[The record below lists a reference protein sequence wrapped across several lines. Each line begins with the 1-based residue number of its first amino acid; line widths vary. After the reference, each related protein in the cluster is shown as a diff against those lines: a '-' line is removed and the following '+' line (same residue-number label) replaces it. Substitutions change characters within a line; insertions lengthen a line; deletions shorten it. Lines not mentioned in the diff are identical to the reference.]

1 VQFSSAPAGEHGP
14 APLAPIRRDLPPLT
28 GLRFAAAFSVVVAH
42 GVSTILPIEETP
54 FGPVYWLRQ
63 ASGFGMTLF
72 FVLSGFVIHY
82 NYRMLATGAGKKG
95 LGTFL
100 WARFARLYPLFILT
114 LLLNIFVSS
123 RFARLL
129 GGDSDS
135 FAGLL
140 SALPYFLV
148 FTQSWFYMPIDGV
161 PLISAIGGGSPMTWS
176 ISTEWFFYLAYPSIA
191 LLLVRMRTSR
201 RTALTIVVWC
211 GLWITL
217 ASILYESSSS
227 LDAWAGARW
236 LLHSPPEQIQNDSF
250 SRWLL
255 YFSPYLRIGE
265 FVLGCLIA
273 ELFLQL
279 SSRGAG
285 TAERALGLV
294 LLIMACLSVPVITYL
309 SYEPTAGIAFFRRL
323 NMNFALAPSAALIIF
338 AVVRW
343 HTPVSRLLAS
353 RPLVALGEASYS
365 IYLIHYVV
373 FMVIVR
379 THVGLLT
386 APAPNVIIEVV
397 RFSMIL
403 GAIFGVSLIS
413 YALVEAPSRH
423 WLRSLWSGR
432 TRGNRRRLVYVAAVP
447 VVLALIIA
455 SIVPAL
461 FPARQASAE
470 NVAGP
475 YKIGPGTVR

>member
-1 VQFSSAPAGEHGP
+1 MLERGQAA
-14 APLAPIRRDLPPLT
+14 LAADGRDLPPLT
-28 GLRFAAAFSVVVAH
+28 GLRFVAAFSVVLAH
-42 GVSTILPIEETP
+42 GVSTILPIEETS

-82 NYRMLATGAGKKG
+82 NYRMLATGAGKEG
-95 LGTFL
+95 LGAFL

-114 LLLNIFVSS
+114 LLLNILVSS
-123 RFARLL
+123 RFLRLL
-129 GGDSDS
+129 AGDSDS

-148 FTQSWFYMPIDGV
+148 FTQSWFYMPVDGV

-191 LLLVRMRTSR
+191 LLLVRMRSSWQ
-201 RTALTIVVWC
+201 TALTIIVWC

-217 ASILYESSSS
+217 ASALYEASGI
-227 LDAWAGARW
+227 LDGWAGAW
-236 LLHSPPEQIQNDSF
+236 WPLHGTPEQNQQDSF

-255 YFSPYLRIGE
+255 YLSPYVRIGE

-279 SSRGAG
+279 SSRGAAA
-285 TAERALGLV
+285 AERALGLV
-294 LLIMACLSVPVITYL
+294 LLILACLSVPVITYL
-309 SYEPTAGIAFFRRL
+309 NYDPAAGIAFFRRL

-386 APAPNVIIEVV
+386 APAPNLIIEIV

-403 GAIFGVSLIS
+403 GAIFGVSLVS
-413 YALVEAPSRH
+413 YALSEAP
-423 WLRSLWSGR
+423 W
-432 TRGNRRRLVYVAAVP
+432 GNRRRLVYLAAAP
-447 VVLALIIA
+447 LVLALIVA
-455 SIVPAL
+455 SIAPAL
-461 FPARQASAE
+461 VPSRQASAD
-470 NVAGP
+470 NVSGP
-475 YKIGPGTVR
+475 YKMGPGSVR